1 MLRHIAPRCRRQI
14 PIMRH
19 FLFNAPSPAATG
31 PARLNTSWRWL
42 LLACVLLA
50 VPASAASLKGE
61 AVYRERILPPPEAIR
76 VVNLE
81 DPARRDAPDPCA
93 DVGTQA
99 AMGECAHQNFLT
111 ASAAM
116 SAQLQQLESA
126 LKPGQRTTWR
136 RVQKAWLTYR
146 TQACHF
152 ESSQLETGS
161 MRTMVQ
167 WQCAARMTRERVVE
181 LSRLSACREGDTACL
196 ANSRPGKKRLS
207 IFSRR
212 R

>member
-1 MLRHIAPRCRRQI
+1 M
-14 PIMRH
+14 
-19 FLFNAPSPAATG
+19 
-31 PARLNTSWRWL
+31 
-42 LLACVLLA
+42 
-50 VPASAASLKGE
+50 
-61 AVYRERILPPPEAIR
+61 YRERILPPPEAMR

-116 SAQLQQLESA
+116 SAQLRQLESA

-152 ESSQLETGS
+152 ESSQLGTGS
-161 MRTMVQ
+161 ARAMVQ
-167 WQCAARMTRERVVE
+167 WQCAARMTRERSAE
-181 LSRLSACREGDTACL
+181 LARIVHCREGDLGCPAK
-196 ANSRPGKKRLS
+196 SRSGRAP
-207 IFSRR
+207 
-212 R
+212 